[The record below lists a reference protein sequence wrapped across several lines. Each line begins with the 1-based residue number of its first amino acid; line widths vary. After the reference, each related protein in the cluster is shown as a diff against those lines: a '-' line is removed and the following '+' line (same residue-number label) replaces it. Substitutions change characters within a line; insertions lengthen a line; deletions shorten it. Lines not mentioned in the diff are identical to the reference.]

1 MSEARYDLIGRGYRQ
16 VRRPDPQIAARLE
29 AALGEAAGGLGPGG
43 PSARRSAAVRG
54 RQLRCRDG
62 DHHQMDDAEVEQGL
76 NALQADLES
85 GRWDKRNGHLRDTPE
100 LDLGLRLLLTE
111 LS

>member
-1 MSEARYDLIGRGYRQ
+1 
-16 VRRPDPQIAARLE
+16 
-29 AALGEAAGGLGPGG
+29 
-43 PSARRSAAVRG
+43 
-54 RQLRCRDG
+54 
-62 DHHQMDDAEVEQGL
+62 MDDAEVEQGL